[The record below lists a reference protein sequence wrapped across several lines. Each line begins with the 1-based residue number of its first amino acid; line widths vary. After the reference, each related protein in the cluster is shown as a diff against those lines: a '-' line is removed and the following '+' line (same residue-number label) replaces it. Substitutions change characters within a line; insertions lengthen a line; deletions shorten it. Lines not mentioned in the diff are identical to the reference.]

1 LKTDS
6 LRSRQFERILLIKP
20 SALGDV
26 LHTLPVLVKLRA
38 RYPAAR
44 IDWLI
49 TPENAELVRYH
60 PAISNVVL
68 FARRDLTLFPPS
80 LPGKG
85 ARGIGRLLAAGAG
98 LLRLV
103 SALRAA
109 QYEMVIDLHGQ
120 FRSALFALASGAP
133 VRIGFDRPRR
143 TGETANRRIGESA
156 IRQPLIR
163 RFAVSPIPR
172 FGVRW
177 RHGWRGSRE
186 GSWLAYTHRIPI
198 PTLDVHAVD
207 RYLWLGPLLGFD
219 NLPADLRVY
228 WPPEAE
234 EKADALRHQYGLRS
248 FAVLAPGTVWQ
259 TKHWHQEGFAAVGRF
274 LMQQGLNV
282 VLVGGLRERPKC
294 QAIAAACP
302 GACDLSGQTKL
313 SDLAALM
320 NRSVIT
326 VTNDSGSMHL
336 AVALGRPV
344 VSVFGPTNPTWVGPY
359 RRPEAVVRADLPC
372 SPCYFRKLSQCPY
385 DHACMKQVSAE
396 EVIERV
402 RVVLGKTAANWTLAG

>member
-20 SALGDV
+20 SAFGDV
-26 LHTLPVLVKLRA
+26 LHALPVLVKLRA

-60 PAISNVVL
+60 PAVSNVVL
-68 FARRDLTLFPPS
+68 FARRLPPS
-80 LPGKG
+80 PSSDAGGGKG
-85 ARGIGRLLAAGAG
+85 WGRLLAAGAG

-109 QYEMVIDLHGQ
+109 HYDLVIDLHGQ

-207 RYLWLGPLLGFD
+207 RYLWLGSLLGFD

-228 WPPEAE
+228 WPTEVE
-234 EKADALRHQYGLRS
+234 ERADTLLRQHGLRS
-248 FAVLAPGTVWQ
+248 FAILAPGTVWQ
-259 TKHWHQEGFAAVGRF
+259 TKHWLEAGFAAVGRF
-274 LMQQGLNV
+274 LLQQGLNV
-282 VLVGGLRERPKC
+282 VLAGSPQDRGHC
-294 QAIAAACP
+294 QGIAAACP
-302 GACDLSGQTKL
+302 GACDLSGQTTL
-313 SDLAALM
+313 AELAALM
-320 NRSVIT
+320 NRSTIN

-385 DHACMKQVSAE
+385 DHACMKQISAE